1 MSDIQK
7 NNQEEYEIDL
17 LELWYLFLSKLK
29 FIILFLIVGAVAAAG
44 YTHHFVAPTYK
55 ATSKLYVV
63 SASSDSIVNLSDLQ
77 LGSTLTQDYKELIL
91 GRPMLE
97 SCIKSLGLDF
107 DASTLGSM
115 ISIDNPTN
123 TRIIKIT
130 VTSTN
135 PEMSANIA
143 NKMANLSTTWLPKV
157 MEITSPNIAE
167 EAVVP
172 TRASGPNLKKN
183 IIVGAIALG
192 GLYFAI
198 CVVRHLLDDTVKTGD
213 DIERYFGIIPLTQVP
228 EVDEKRGRGR
238 K

>member
-55 ATSKLYVV
+55 ATSRLYVV
-63 SASSDSIVNLSDLQ
+63 SASNESIVNLSDLQ
-77 LGSTLTQDYKELIL
+77 LGSSLTQDYKELIL

-107 DASTLGSM
+107 DAETLGKM
-115 ISIDNPTN
+115 ISIENPSN
-123 TRIIKIT
+123 TRIIKII
-130 VTSTN
+130 VTSNN

-143 NKMANLSTTWLPKV
+143 NKMANLSTTWLPEV
-157 MEITSPNIAE
+157 MEISKPNIAE

-172 TRASGPNLKKN
+172 SRASGPNIKKN
-183 IIVGAIALG
+183 ILIGAVALAG
-192 GLYFAI
+192 IYFAI
-198 CVVRHLLDDTVKTGD
+198 CVIRHLLDDTIKTGD
-213 DIERYFGIIPLTQVP
+213 DIERYFGIVPLAQVP
-228 EVDEKRGRGR
+228 EVDEKRKGH
-238 K
+238 KK